1 MHDDKGPHIRP
12 LTVQQMA
19 RLRIDLVRLAPITS
33 VLLILVLATS
43 ASACVVGWGSQP
55 APSCSRTSTL
65 GPCARKEPRTAT
77 MRPAC
82 GDVLK
87 SQPGR
92 CDMRSFIQFQ
102 VVSLHTF
109 EISDPLEHKAS
120 NISAPIDS
128 RVVVCSVGSPE
139 TDRGP
144 PRS

>member
-1 MHDDKGPHIRP
+1 MHDKGPHIRP

-65 GPCARKEPRTAT
+65 RPCARKEPRTAT
-77 MRPAC
+77 MRPTC

-92 CDMRSFIQFQ
+92 CGMRSFIQFQ

-109 EISDPLEHKAS
+109 EISDPLEHQAN
-120 NISAPIDS
+120 NISALIDS
-128 RVVVCSVGSPE
+128 RVVVSSVGSPE